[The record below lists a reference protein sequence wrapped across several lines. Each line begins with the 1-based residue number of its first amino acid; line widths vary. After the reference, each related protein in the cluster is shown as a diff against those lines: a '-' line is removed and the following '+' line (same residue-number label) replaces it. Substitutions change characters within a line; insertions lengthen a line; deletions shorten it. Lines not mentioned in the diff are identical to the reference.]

1 MQRRIMIVATEG
13 GNDMKRVAAVIA
25 AFLLALS
32 ITGCGQT
39 ASDEGQ
45 ASTVGGLVD
54 RMPRVTVSL

>member
-1 MQRRIMIVATEG
+1 MQSRTMIIATEG
-13 GNDMKRVAAVIA
+13 GNDMKRAAAVIA

-39 ASDEGQ
+39 APEGQ
-45 ASTVGGLVD
+45 ASTVGGMVD